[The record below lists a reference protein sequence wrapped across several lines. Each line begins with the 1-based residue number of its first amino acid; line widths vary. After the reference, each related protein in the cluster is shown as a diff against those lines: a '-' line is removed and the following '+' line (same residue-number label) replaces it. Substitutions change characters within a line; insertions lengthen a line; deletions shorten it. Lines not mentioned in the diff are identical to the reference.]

1 MFNDQNTFSE
11 VLECPGVKE
20 FLEKYA
26 GQLLEAQT
34 LGSLS
39 GMTLSRIR
47 DLMPEGMRPV
57 LEAVIDVANG
67 KTPAVTIRD
76 PHTVPATIQTGMF
89 SPTYNIDEVDG
100 MLYMLDHALGG
111 SVLVRFSKP
120 MREDAGT
127 VTYEGKPRSICFRH
141 IGIMNGAQ
149 VLGVFVRDIFTEYGR
164 EYTLHAEGFIDED
177 GIMIDPCDIVIGTDP
192 QQAPDPGYAANEE
205 VALQAAREG
214 IVLLKNNGA
223 LPLAENE
230 IRVRGESEF
239 RNSAVGAGK
248 INPRY
253 SVRLSK
259 GLAQQ
264 GIRIRED
271 ADTALVIISRASGE
285 NFDNNALPGEFYLSR
300 EEEDEIARLRASCRK
315 VIAVVNSGYPMDLR
329 WTEQY
334 KMDAVVWCGFAGM
347 LGGQALAEV
356 LCGRVNPSGKLP
368 DTWSLDYWDI
378 PASRNFYQPP
388 TAEDALDADHDVW
401 LDTCYEEDIYV
412 GYRYFETF
420 GAKCAYPFGFGLSY
434 TDFAIRAQLE
444 NADLSAAE
452 TVTVSASVTNTG
464 KYAGKEV
471 VQVYAEIPDGK
482 LEQPARRLI
491 AFAKTK
497 ELAPGETQVLTL
509 DIPVKRLESYDEA
522 SASWVMEAGN
532 YVFHAG
538 SSVQDTAKIGS
549 LPLASLRVLKQ
560 TVNRCV
566 PNIAFKRMSKLDG
579 AFPTGEHSGI
589 KEVHYLE
596 PRTGR
601 AHIEEC
607 NVPDVP
613 EADDWTVEEMARLA
627 VCANSGWG
635 MHQKGEA
642 GKIFRIRGRDL
653 PCYAVADGN
662 TGVNVNRRNIGFP
675 SSNMVCAS
683 WNTELACRV
692 GAVIADEAKDNEI
705 RMILAPAMNI
715 HRNPLC
721 GRHPEYFSED
731 PLLAGLM
738 AGNMCK
744 GLEENGVDGSVKH
757 VACNNSESSRK
768 RNQTI
773 ASERALREIYF
784 KAFEY
789 ALEVRK
795 PASIMTGY
803 NALNGVFTAEDEE
816 MIQGIFRE
824 EFGFD
829 GFVMTDWN
837 SYDTADIPTSVQA
850 GNCWFTPGTEDDT
863 FTKIIEDGVKDGKID
878 VSRLRNNTRY
888 ILRIIRRMPR

>member
-1 MFNDQNTFSE
+1 MFNEPQ
-11 VLECPGVKE
+11 
-20 FLEKYA
+20 
-26 GQLLEAQT
+26 
-34 LGSLS
+34 
-39 GMTLSRIR
+39 
-47 DLMPEGMRPV
+47 
-57 LEAVIDVANG
+57 
-67 KTPAVTIRD
+67 D
-76 PHTVPATIQTGMF
+76 PHTLPATIQIGLF
-89 SPTYNIDEVDG
+89 SSTYSIDEVDG
-100 MLYMLDHALGG
+100 QLYMLDHALGG
-111 SVLVRFSKP
+111 SILVRFSKP

-127 VTYEGKPRSICFRH
+127 VTYNSEPRPICFRH
-141 IGIMNGAQ
+141 IPFLNNAQ
-149 VLGVFVRDIFTEYGR
+149 ILGVFVRDIFTEYGK
-164 EYTLHAEGFIDED
+164 EYTLRAEGFIDED
-177 GIMIDPCDIVIGTDP
+177 GIMIEPYDIVIRTDP
-192 QQAPDPGYAANEE
+192 QQQPDPRYAENEE
-205 VALQAAREG
+205 VALEAAREG
-214 IVLLKNNGA
+214 IVLLKNNGV
-223 LPLAENE
+223 LPLTETE
-230 IRVRGESEF
+230 VSVYGEAEF

-253 SVRLSK
+253 S
-259 GLAQQ
+259 
-264 GIRIRED
+264 IRIRQGLARQGIMINED

-285 NFDNNALPGEFYLSR
+285 NYDNNALPGEFYLSN
-300 EEEDEIARLRASCRK
+300 EEETAIASLRARCRK
-315 VIAVVNSGYPMDLR
+315 VIAVINSGYPMDLR

-334 KMDAVVWCGFAGM
+334 KMDAVLWCGFAGM
-347 LGGQALAEV
+347 MGGQALAEV
-356 LCGRVNPSGKLP
+356 LRGTVNPSGKLP

-378 PASRNFYQPP
+378 PASRNFYQPL
-388 TAEDALDADHDVW
+388 TADKALDADHDVW
-401 LDTCYEEDIYV
+401 LDTCYEEDLYI

-434 TDFAIRAQLE
+434 TGFDIAARME
-444 NADLSAAE
+444 HTDLSAAE
-452 TVTVSASVTNTG
+452 KMTVSASVTNTG
-464 KYAGKEV
+464 KRAGKEV
-471 VQVYAEIPDGK
+471 VQIYAQIPDGK
-482 LEQPARRLI
+482 LEQPAKRLV
-491 AFAKTK
+491 AFEKTK

-509 DIPVKRLESYDEA
+509 EIPVKRLESYDEE
-522 SASWVMEAGN
+522 SASWVMEAGD
-532 YVFHAG
+532 YLFYAG
-538 SSVQDTAKIGS
+538 SSVQDTARIGKASLGS
-549 LPLASLRVLKQ
+549 LRILGK

-579 AFPTGEHSGI
+579 AFPKGEHSRI

-607 NVPDVP
+607 NVPDIP
-613 EADDWTVEEMARLA
+613 DAEDWTVEEMARLA

-642 GKIFRIRGRDL
+642 GKIFRVAGRDL
-653 PCYAVADGN
+653 PYYAVADGN
-662 TGVNVNRRNIGFP
+662 NGVNVHRKNIGFP

-683 WNTELACRV
+683 WNTQLAYRI
-692 GAVIADEAKDNEI
+692 GAVIADEAKDNGVQ
-705 RMILAPAMNI
+705 MILAPAMNI

-738 AGNMCK
+738 AGNQCR

-789 ALEVRK
+789 ALEVRR

-816 MIQGIFRE
+816 LIQGIFRE

-850 GNCWFTPGTEDDT
+850 GNCWLTPGTEDET
-863 FTKIIEDGVKDGKID
+863 FTKIIEEGVKNGRID
-878 VSRLRNNTRY
+878 VDRLRNNTKY
-888 ILRIIRRMPR
+888 ILRIVRKKANE